1 MRKRD
6 DSVNNKSGTHALTL
20 SINRKLLSKSKRSQ
34 VWVETVIYTL
44 IALTIIGLFI
54 SFAKP
59 KIEEIQDKAVIEQSV
74 QMVEDIDS
82 IISSIVQGGA
92 GNQRIVE
99 IGIKKGEL
107 KVDGVN
113 DQLIFEIEGRY
124 TYTQPGENGM
134 PGEYINV
141 GNIIASTQKRGKMSV
156 VTLISN
162 YSSRYDL
169 QFEGSNSAKVITRAP
184 VAYQMSFS
192 NKGDVGGKTL
202 IDVGII

>member
-1 MRKRD
+1 MKKK
-6 DSVNNKSGTHALTL
+6 VKFKSG
-20 SINRKLLSKSKRSQ
+20 Q

-74 QMVEDIDS
+74 QMMEDIDS
-82 IISSIVQGGA
+82 IISSIVRGGA

-124 TYTQPGENGM
+124 TYTQPGDNGM
-134 PGEYINV
+134 PGEYINI

-169 QFEGSNSAKVITRAP
+169 QFEGSSGTKVITRAP

-192 NKGDVGGKTL
+192 NKGDTGGKTL